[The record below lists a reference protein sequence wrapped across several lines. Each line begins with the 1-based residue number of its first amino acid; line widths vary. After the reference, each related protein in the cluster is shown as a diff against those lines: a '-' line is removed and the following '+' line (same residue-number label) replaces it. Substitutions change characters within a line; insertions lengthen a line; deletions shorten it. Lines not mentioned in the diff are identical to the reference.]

1 MTAAVAH
8 EGNNVLLGMQ
18 ITLGMLEKAARGDP
32 EVAGHVA
39 RLRAGQGQLRRLFE
53 EIRGHVAAVRPE
65 WRACELRSVWRE
77 AHRTVTA
84 LRPDVRVRLSER
96 VAAAD
101 PTCEADPVLLG
112 RVFRNLFE
120 NAAAACTGRVH
131 IHVSCREAVVAGA
144 PGLRVAV
151 RDDGPGLT
159 AEQRRRAFEPFY
171 TTRSEGMGLGL
182 AIARRV
188 VRAHGGDLTVA
199 DRDEPGAEF
208 VVLLPRA
215 AVEGCG
221 HERPGDRE

>member
-84 LRPDVRVRLSER
+84 LRMFAGGAGE
-96 VAAAD
+96 
-101 PTCEADPVLLG
+101 TCPALG
-112 RVFRNLFE
+112 R
-120 NAAAACTGRVH
+120 G
-131 IHVSCREAVVAGA
+131 
-144 PGLRVAV
+144 V
-151 RDDGPGLT
+151 RSMIPAT
-159 AEQRRRAFEPFY
+159 RRA
-171 TTRSEGMGLGL
+171 SEHR
-182 AIARRV
+182 IVARR
-188 VRAHGGDLTVA
+188 
-199 DRDEPGAEF
+199 
-208 VVLLPRA
+208 
-215 AVEGCG
+215 C
-221 HERPGDRE
+221 